1 LINHEV
7 LPSTGSKKPRFFYG
21 YIIVVASFIILTIM
35 WGAIFSFG
43 VFLKPMAA
51 VINFTQT
58 LSIELA

>member
-1 LINHEV
+1 MINHEV
-7 LPSTGSKKPRFFYG
+7 LLSTGSKKPRFFYG

-51 VINFTQT
+51 VINFT
-58 LSIELA
+58 